1 MALRTIVNIPDPV
14 LRRKAHKVTEFD
26 KDFQTLV
33 DDMIETMRAA
43 PGVGLAAP
51 QVGVTTRLI
60 VVEYGEEEDEET
72 PAKAKKLYIVAS
84 PEIIHTSV
92 ETEIGNEACLSVP
105 GLVGE
110 VERFYQLIVR
120 GKNRRG
126 QPIRLNVQGWMA
138 RIFQHEMDHLDG
150 VLFTDRA
157 TRIWKPSEDEKLTIA
172 D

>member
-1 MALRTIVNIPDPV
+1 MALRQIVNIPDPV
-14 LRRKAHKVTEFD
+14 LRRKAHKVTEID

-51 QVGVTTRLI
+51 QVGISTRLI
-60 VVEYGEEEDEET
+60 VVEFSEDEDEEK
-72 PAKAKKLYIVAS
+72 PNKAKKLYVVAN

-92 ETEIGNEACLSVP
+92 ETETGIEACLSVP

-110 VERFYQLIVR
+110 VERFSQLIIR
-120 GKNRRG
+120 GRNRRG
-126 QPIRLNVQGWMA
+126 QPVRINAHGWMA
-138 RIFQHEMDHLDG
+138 RIFQHEIDHLDG

-157 TRIWKPSEDEKLTIA
+157 TRIWKPTEDEKLTIA

>member
-1 MALRTIVNIPDPV
+1 MALREIVNIPDPV
-14 LRRKAHKVTEFD
+14 LRRKARKVIEFD
-26 KDFQTLV
+26 KDFQSLV
-33 DDMIETMRAA
+33 DDMIATMRAA

-51 QVGVTTRLI
+51 QVGISTRLI
-60 VVEYGEEEDEET
+60 VVEYGEVEDEED
-72 PAKAKKLYIVAS
+72 PNKAKKLYVVAN
-84 PEIIHTSV
+84 PEIIHTSI

-110 VERFYQLIVR
+110 VERFSQVVVR

-126 QPIRLNVQGWMA
+126 QPVRIHVHSWMA

-150 VLFTDRA
+150 ILFTDRA
-157 TRIWKPSEDEKLTIA
+157 THIWKPTEDEQITVA